1 MNFLYLFRNQRVNF
15 NFYPPK
21 LFNIWLFLIKLIKK
35 RLRSQMSQQNL
46 NHFMIFSAYP
56 EIVVTK
62 LDLKEIAS
70 EFVESRSG
78 QENVFRKA
86 SIFMED

>member
-15 NFYPPK
+15 NFYPQK

-35 RLRSQMSQQNL
+35 RLRSKMSQQNL
-46 NHFMIFSAYP
+46 NHFMIFGGFP

-62 LDLKEIAS
+62 LDLKEITS
-70 EFVESRSG
+70 EFIES
-78 QENVFRKA
+78 
-86 SIFMED
+86 